1 MKSNHKKS
9 NMMLIGGAGIFLVV
23 YLLASVI
30 FGSFL
35 IDRFSTQELP
45 NRNVTHVTVW
55 RNW

>member
-1 MKSNHKKS
+1 MKSSHKKS
-9 NMMLIGGAGIFLVV
+9 NRMLIGAGIFLVV

-35 IDRFSTQELP
+35 IDRFSTQTTP
-45 NRNVTHVTVW
+45 NRSVTHVTVW